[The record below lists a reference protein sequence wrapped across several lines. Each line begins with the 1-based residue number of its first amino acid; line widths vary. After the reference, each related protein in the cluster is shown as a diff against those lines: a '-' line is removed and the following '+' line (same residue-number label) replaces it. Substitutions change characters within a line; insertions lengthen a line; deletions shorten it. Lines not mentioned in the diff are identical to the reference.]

1 MEKAAYFGWLQME
14 KAACFGW
21 SRRKRASANFV
32 ILQQMV
38 SPCGLNAVFPPI
50 FLMDTL
56 FHMVTGVSPPY

>member
-1 MEKAAYFGWLQME
+1 MEKP
-14 KAACFGW
+14 ACFGW

>member
-1 MEKAAYFGWLQME
+1 MVTQKERV
-14 KAACFGW
+14 
-21 SRRKRASANFV
+21 SASIV